1 MSFNGFSS
9 VLASVSTHVLSVS
22 IACFKCFICLYT
34 YVANVSSGCFKNR
47 SDVILGDQLAIV
59 GAKRGK

>member
-22 IACFKCFICLYT
+22 IACFKCFICFYT

-47 SDVILGDQLAIV
+47 SDVVLGTNLP
-59 GAKRGK
+59 